1 MAKVFSNILLFAYL
15 TLGLGAFLVFAP
27 DWALTW
33 FRAIDDILSAGLF
46 TVLAGLSLVAAT
58 FVNAAVNEEDLDAPI
73 MEPEALS
80 AQNLRN
86 AFRYFFLGVLL
97 AFTLDPMIETTA
109 LVVTEDIPQALM
121 DNLEDDVSMFD
132 VWLSSMVIWA
142 YTWLTTIW
150 ANVFIFLELALGLVA
165 FKCGFAFL
173 CAGAEALTVTDDPSV
188 MTRFTDWMRGRKD
201 SDS

>member
-1 MAKVFSNILLFAYL
+1 MAKIFSNILLFVYI

-33 FRAIDDILSAGLF
+33 FQAIDGILSAGLF
-46 TVLAGLSLVAAT
+46 TILAGLSLVAAT
-58 FVNAAVNEEDLDAPI
+58 FVNAAVNEEDLDAPE

-86 AFRYFFLGVLL
+86 AFRYFFLGILV
-97 AFTLDPMIETTA
+97 AFTLDPMVEITT
-109 LVVTEDIPQALM
+109 LVVTDDIPQALM

-150 ANVFIFLELALGLVA
+150 ANVFIFLELTLGLIA

-173 CAGAEALTVTDDPSV
+173 CAGAEALAMTDDPSV
-188 MTRFTDWMRGRKD
+188 MTRFTDWMRGFKD
-201 SDS
+201 SNS